1 MVRKYSKRAS
11 EKVARTMHE
20 FKRGKLKSGSGR
32 KVTSR
37 KQAVAIGISQARRV
51 GYKVPTMHGHATKR
65 SDVDAQVRD
74 YLINMQPGSE
84 IDARGIAR
92 ALGGVDPLAAD
103 YALERA
109 EKQGLAVTSD
119 GRWFGPVKKP
129 AAQIKREIAQALSRP
144 VPETIKLKDRYSRDY
159 VWLVIRDG
167 RVVGVTGADPSRYM
181 GMTLD
186 EAKHYARYG
195 GTVAG

>member
-11 EKVARTMHE
+11 DKVARTMHE

-37 KQAVAIGISQARRV
+37 KQAVAIGISKARRV
-51 GYKVPTMHGHATKR
+51 GYKVPTMHGHATKQP
-65 SDVDAQVRD
+65 DVDAQVRD
-74 YLINMQPGSE
+74 YLINMQPGNE

-92 ALGGVDPLAAD
+92 ALGGLDPLEAD

-129 AAQIKREIAQALSRP
+129 TAQIKREIAQALSRP
-144 VPETIKLKDRYSRDY
+144 VPETIKLKDRYSGGH
-159 VWLVIRDG
+159 VWLAIRDG

-181 GMTLD
+181 GRTLE
-186 EAKHYARYG
+186 EAKHHARYG
-195 GTVAG
+195 GRPTV